1 MKSSINRTFL
11 VIALCFVQLSC
22 FAQIRYKL
30 TKTSKNLYQVSIIP
44 EKNYP
49 FPLNAIATAQVTIK
63 VPSDQGFIVDNFK
76 SSNTDDI
83 WTLNTKV
90 HSEKIASTYEYYS
103 FNLQSLGTTN
113 YQLVADQESVL
124 FSFQNTGNQWA
135 TATLIDSLDTF
146 AKSVSSTKINMG
158 NQISIL
164 GEKNGTTN
172 IYIGNVDEPT
182 SKFTP
187 LNIYTLYP
195 NPVSDKV
202 TLEWYNNMAERDVTV
217 NITEGNS
224 GLLIQKTR
232 LSNIITG
239 HNITQLQMDNIPNG
253 QYVIPLQ
260 SEVYKSKGLH
270 INILK

>member
-1 MKSSINRTFL
+1 MKSSIKRPFL
-11 VIALCFVQLSC
+11 VIALCIIQLSG

-49 FPLNAIATAQVTIK
+49 FPLNAISTAQVTIK
-63 VPSDQGFIVDNFK
+63 VPSNQDFVVENFK
-76 SSNTDDI
+76 SSSIDDTWI
-83 WTLNTKV
+83 LNTKV
-90 HSEKIASTYEYYS
+90 HSETIASTYDYYS
-103 FNLQSLGTTN
+103 FNLQNVGTTN
-113 YQLVADQESVL
+113 YQLVADEESIL
-124 FSFQNTGNQWA
+124 FSFQNAGNQWA
-135 TATLIDSLDTF
+135 TATLIDTLDTF
-146 AKSVSSTKINMG
+146 AKSVSTTKINMG

-172 IYIGNVDEPT
+172 VYIGNVDELT

-202 TLEWYNNMAERDVTV
+202 TLEWYNNITEKDVTV
-217 NITEGNS
+217 NITEGSS
-224 GLLIQKTR
+224 GFLVQKTR

-239 HNITQLQMDNIPNG
+239 HNITQLQMEGIPNG
-253 QYVIPLQ
+253 QYVMYLQ
-260 SEVYKSKGLH
+260 SDGYKSKGFH
-270 INILK
+270 VSILK